1 MRSYQVERPDSA
13 FSSGRSRQRR
23 PRWREGQH
31 LKWIRT
37 LPCAVCGCSRD
48 IHAAHIRAASLQFGK
63 MAIGLAEK
71 PDDCWTT
78 PLCGEHHVF
87 GEEAQHQGR
96 ELDFW
101 RRHDINPFA
110 LALALWRASGEDSTG
125 HLIIDE
131 FRRRASPPTQP
142 GPA

>member
-1 MRSYQVERPDSA
+1 
-13 FSSGRSRQRR
+13 
-23 PRWREGQH
+23 
-31 LKWIRT
+31 
-37 LPCAVCGCSRD
+37 
-48 IHAAHIRAASLQFGK
+48 

-78 PLCGEHHVF
+78 PLCGEHHLF

-110 LALALWRASGEDSTG
+110 LALALWRASGDDSTG

-131 FRRRASPPTQP
+131 FRRRASPAGP
-142 GPA
+142 GHA